1 MGYSIQLELEQIFPV
16 PFQLWV
22 LSNHWFDLFFV
33 EELDQVMVLESLM
46 LSWNHRASKAISM
59 AAYFAIP
66 IDLPSSSLLV
76 KDPFGYSDVVDNIMV
91 VVTKAIYFVSNIDV
105 ADPCYLFSRSLMQ
118 ALTSDSFDL
127 ASLES
132 LQVHWLTW
140 APSKMHLFKVCSTFI
155 IFRSNL
161 KWKNIYFLL
170 DLV

>member
-91 VVTKAIYFVSNIDV
+91 VVTKVISNIFRLKYQ
-105 ADPCYLFSRSLMQ
+105 CSRSL
-118 ALTSDSFDL
+118 LFGFSL
-127 ASLES
+127 INASINIG
-132 LQVHWLTW
+132 
-140 APSKMHLFKVCSTFI
+140 FI
-155 IFRSNL
+155 WFTGGIGVIANS
-161 KWKNIYFLL
+161 LL
-170 DLV
+170 DMGPIKNASFSSLLYVHNFSMKF